1 MRKDTVI
8 DEELDR
14 AQNDRQDEQYDDE
27 QQALQSEPVE
37 QKPQKPQKPSKIK
50 QAVVSVLSGN
60 ILSRAEVKKQYP
72 YMLFIA
78 FLMMIYIGNVF
89 KMQQLHRYHG
99 RLSTEVKELRAKSL
113 TISSQRVDA
122 TRQSQII
129 KELEAR
135 GIDLRESLVPPK
147 VISK

>member
-27 QQALQSEPVE
+27 QQALQSEPAPVE
-37 QKPQKPQKPSKIK
+37 QKPQKPSKIK

>member
-1 MRKDTVI
+1 MRRDTVI
-8 DEELDR
+8 DPDLEPIEES
-14 AQNDRQDEQYDDE
+14 AKEQYDHYERGEELPQEPE
-27 QQALQSEPVE
+27 QPRE
-37 QKPQKPQKPSKIK
+37 PSKLK
-50 QAVVSVLSGN
+50 QLIVSVLSGS

-78 FLMMIYIGNVF
+78 FLMLLYISNIF
-89 KMQQLHRYHG
+89 KMQQLHRQHS
-99 RLSTEVKELRAKSL
+99 RLGVEVKELRAKSL

-129 KELEAR
+129 KELNER
-135 GIDLRESLVPPK
+135 GVDLKESLTPPK

>member
-14 AQNDRQDEQYDDE
+14 AQNDRQDEQYDAH
-27 QQALQSEPVE
+27 QAPQPETEPVE
-37 QKPQKPQKPSKIK
+37 LKPRKPSKIK
-50 QAVVSVLSGN
+50 QAVVSVLSGS

-99 RLSTEVKELRAKSL
+99 RLSKEVKELRAKSL

>member
-14 AQNDRQDEQYDDE
+14 AQNDRQDEQCDDE
-27 QQALQSEPVE
+27 QQALQSEPAPAE
-37 QKPQKPQKPSKIK
+37 QKPQRPSKIK